1 MNSKNKLIAQKL
13 YFFLSSIF
21 ITALV
26 VSNLIFQKFFSWYP
40 FNFEVFGIKL
50 FELSVGVLPYPVTF
64 LITDI
69 VSEIFGKRKAN
80 QVVVMGILAS
90 IFSIGLLILGDVLPA
105 SSTSPIDDK
114 TFNLVFSASPL
125 AVLASM
131 SAYLIAQF
139 LDIRIYHFW
148 KQLTKGKYL
157 WLRNNFSTFSSQIID
172 STTVIALLCIFDIL
186 AWDLFLGLV
195 LSSITFK
202 ILVAVIDTPLLY
214 LLVGLIRKKFN
225 LGINDEVNI
234 D

>member
-1 MNSKNKLIAQKL
+1 MNSKKKLLAQKL

-90 IFSIGLLILGDVLPA
+90 IFSIGLLLLGDVLPA
-105 SSTSPIDDK
+105 SSSSPIDDK

-148 KQLTKGKYL
+148 KQLTQGKYL

-202 ILVAVIDTPLLY
+202 IVVAVIDTPLLY

-225 LGINDEVNI
+225 LGINDEI
-234 D
+234 DID

>member
-1 MNSKNKLIAQKL
+1 MNSKKKLIAQKL

-225 LGINDEVNI
+225 LGINDEVSI

>member
-1 MNSKNKLIAQKL
+1 MNSKNKLLAQKL

-50 FELSVGVLPYPVTF
+50 FELSVGVLPYPITF

-69 VSEIFGKRKAN
+69 ISEIFGKRKAN

-90 IFSIGLLILGDVLPA
+90 IFSIGLLLLGDVLPA
-105 SSTSPIDDK
+105 SSSSPIDDK

-148 KQLTKGKYL
+148 KQLTQGKYL

-202 ILVAVIDTPLLY
+202 IVVAVIDTPLLY
-214 LLVGLIRKKFN
+214 ILVGLIRKKFN
-225 LGINDEVNI
+225 LGINDEI
-234 D
+234 DID

>member
-1 MNSKNKLIAQKL
+1 MNSKNKLLAQKL

-50 FELSVGVLPYPVTF
+50 FELSVGVLPYPITF

-69 VSEIFGKRKAN
+69 ISEIFGKRKAN

-90 IFSIGLLILGDVLPA
+90 IFSIGLLLLGDVLPA

-148 KQLTKGKYL
+148 KQLTQGKYL

-202 ILVAVIDTPLLY
+202 IVVAVIDTPLLY

-225 LGINDEVNI
+225 LGINDEI
-234 D
+234 DID

>member
-1 MNSKNKLIAQKL
+1 MNSKNKLLAQKL

-26 VSNLIFQKFFSWYP
+26 VSNLIFQKFFSWHP

-50 FELSVGVLPYPVTF
+50 FELSVGVLPYPITF

-69 VSEIFGKRKAN
+69 ISEIFGKRKAN

-90 IFSIGLLILGDVLPA
+90 IFSIGLLLLGDVLPA
-105 SSTSPIDDK
+105 SSSSPIDDK

-125 AVLASM
+125 AVIASM

-148 KQLTKGKYL
+148 KQLTQGKYL

-202 ILVAVIDTPLLY
+202 IVVAVIDTPLLY

-225 LGINDEVNI
+225 LGINDEI
-234 D
+234 DID

>member
-1 MNSKNKLIAQKL
+1 MNSKNKLLAQKL

-69 VSEIFGKRKAN
+69 ISEIFGKRKAN

-90 IFSIGLLILGDVLPA
+90 IFSIGLLLLGDVLPA
-105 SSTSPIDDK
+105 SSSSPIDDK

-148 KQLTKGKYL
+148 KQLTQGKYL

-202 ILVAVIDTPLLY
+202 IVVAVIDTPLLY
-214 LLVGLIRKKFN
+214 IFVGLIRKKFN
-225 LGINDEVNI
+225 LGINDEI
-234 D
+234 DID

>member
-1 MNSKNKLIAQKL
+1 MNSKNKLLAQKL

-50 FELSVGVLPYPVTF
+50 FELSVGVLPYPITF

-69 VSEIFGKRKAN
+69 ISEIFGKRKAN
-80 QVVVMGILAS
+80 QVVIMGILAS
-90 IFSIGLLILGDVLPA
+90 IFSIGLLLLGDVLPA
-105 SSTSPIDDK
+105 SSSSPIDDK

-148 KQLTKGKYL
+148 KQLTQGKYL

-202 ILVAVIDTPLLY
+202 IVVAVIDTPLLY

-225 LGINDEVNI
+225 LGINDEI
-234 D
+234 DID

>member
-1 MNSKNKLIAQKL
+1 MNSKSKLLAQKL

-50 FELSVGVLPYPVTF
+50 FELSVGVLPYPITF

-69 VSEIFGKRKAN
+69 ISEIFGKRKAN

-90 IFSIGLLILGDVLPA
+90 IFSIGLLLLGDVLPA

-225 LGINDEVNI
+225 LGINDEVSI

>member
-1 MNSKNKLIAQKL
+1 LNSKNKLLAQKL

-50 FELSVGVLPYPVTF
+50 FELSVGVLPYPITF

-69 VSEIFGKRKAN
+69 ISEIFGKRKAN

-90 IFSIGLLILGDVLPA
+90 IFSIGLLLLGDVLPA
-105 SSTSPIDDK
+105 SSSSPIDDK

-148 KQLTKGKYL
+148 KQLTQGKYL

-202 ILVAVIDTPLLY
+202 IVVAVIDTPLLY
-214 LLVGLIRKKFN
+214 ILVGLIRKKFN
-225 LGINDEVNI
+225 LGINDEI
-234 D
+234 DID

>member
-1 MNSKNKLIAQKL
+1 MNSKNKLLAQKL

-50 FELSVGVLPYPVTF
+50 FDLSVGVLPYPVTF

-69 VSEIFGKRKAN
+69 ISEIFGKRKAN

-90 IFSIGLLILGDVLPA
+90 IFSIGLLLLGDVLPA
-105 SSTSPIDDK
+105 SSSSPIDDK

-148 KQLTKGKYL
+148 KQLTQGKYL

-202 ILVAVIDTPLLY
+202 IVVAVIDTPLLY
-214 LLVGLIRKKFN
+214 IFVGLIRKKFN
-225 LGINDEVNI
+225 LGINDEI
-234 D
+234 DID

>member
-1 MNSKNKLIAQKL
+1 MNSKNKLLAQKL

-69 VSEIFGKRKAN
+69 ISEIFGKRKAN

-90 IFSIGLLILGDVLPA
+90 IFSIGLLLLGDVLPA
-105 SSTSPIDDK
+105 SSSSPIDDK

-148 KQLTKGKYL
+148 KQLTQGKYL

-202 ILVAVIDTPLLY
+202 IVVAVIDTPLLY
-214 LLVGLIRKKFN
+214 ILVGIIRKKFN
-225 LGINDEVNI
+225 LGINDEI
-234 D
+234 DID

>member
-1 MNSKNKLIAQKL
+1 MNSKNKLLAQKL

-50 FELSVGVLPYPVTF
+50 FELSVGVLPYPITF

-69 VSEIFGKRKAN
+69 ISEIFGKRKAN

-90 IFSIGLLILGDVLPA
+90 IFSIGLLLLGDVLPA
-105 SSTSPIDDK
+105 SSSSPIDDK

-148 KQLTKGKYL
+148 KQLTQGKYL

-202 ILVAVIDTPLLY
+202 ILVAITDTPLLY

-225 LGINDEVNI
+225 LGINDEI
-234 D
+234 DID

>member
-1 MNSKNKLIAQKL
+1 MNSKNKLLAQKL

-26 VSNLIFQKFFSWYP
+26 VSNLIFQKFFSWHP
-40 FNFEVFGIKL
+40 LNFEVFGIKL
-50 FELSVGVLPYPVTF
+50 FELSVGVLPYPITF

-69 VSEIFGKRKAN
+69 ISEIFGKRKAN

-90 IFSIGLLILGDVLPA
+90 IFSIGLLLLGDVLPA

-148 KQLTKGKYL
+148 KQLTQGKYL

-202 ILVAVIDTPLLY
+202 IVVAVIDTPLLY

-225 LGINDEVNI
+225 LGINDEI
-234 D
+234 DID

>member
-1 MNSKNKLIAQKL
+1 MNSKNKLLAQKL

-90 IFSIGLLILGDVLPA
+90 IFSIGLLLLGDVLPA

-225 LGINDEVNI
+225 LGINDEVSI

>member
-1 MNSKNKLIAQKL
+1 LNSKNKLLAQKL

-40 FNFEVFGIKL
+40 FNFELFGIKL
-50 FELSVGVLPYPVTF
+50 FELSVGVLPYPITF

-80 QVVVMGILAS
+80 QLVVMGILAS
-90 IFSIGLLILGDVLPA
+90 IFSIGLLLLGDVLPA

-225 LGINDEVNI
+225 VGINDEVNI

>member
-1 MNSKNKLIAQKL
+1 MNSVNKFLAQRL

-50 FELSVGVLPYPVTF
+50 FELSVGVLPYPITF

-69 VSEIFGKRKAN
+69 ISEIFGKRKAN
-80 QVVVMGILAS
+80 QVVIMGIVAS
-90 IFSIGLLILGDVLPA
+90 IFSIGLLLLGDVLPA
-105 SSTSPIDDK
+105 NSTSPIDDE

-131 SAYLIAQF
+131 TAYLIAQF

-172 STTVIALLCIFDIL
+172 STTVIALLCFFDIL
-186 AWDLFLGLV
+186 TWDLFLGLV
-195 LSSITFK
+195 LSSIIFK
-202 ILVAVIDTPLLY
+202 IIVAIIDTPLLY
-214 LLVGLIRKKFN
+214 LLVGLIRKKFD
-225 LGINDEVNI
+225 LGINDEI
-234 D
+234 DID

>member
-1 MNSKNKLIAQKL
+1 MNSKNKLLAQKL

-202 ILVAVIDTPLLY
+202 ILVAITDTPLLY

-225 LGINDEVNI
+225 LGINDEVSI

>member
-1 MNSKNKLIAQKL
+1 
-13 YFFLSSIF
+13 
-21 ITALV
+21 
-26 VSNLIFQKFFSWYP
+26 
-40 FNFEVFGIKL
+40 
-50 FELSVGVLPYPVTF
+50 VGVLPYPITF

-69 VSEIFGKRKAN
+69 ISEIFGKRKAN
-80 QVVVMGILAS
+80 QVVIMGIVAS
-90 IFSIGLLILGDVLPA
+90 IFSIGLLLIGDVLPA
-105 SSTSPIDDK
+105 NSTSPIDDE

-172 STTVIALLCIFDIL
+172 STTVIALLCFFEIL

-195 LSSITFK
+195 LSSIIFK
-202 ILVAVIDTPLLY
+202 IMVAIIDTPLLY
-214 LLVGLIRKKFN
+214 LLVGLIRKKFH
-225 LGINDEVNI
+225 LSINDEI
-234 D
+234 DID

>member
-1 MNSKNKLIAQKL
+1 MSSENKLLAQKL
-13 YFFLSSIF
+13 YFLLSSIF

-40 FNFEVFGIKL
+40 LNFQVFGIKL
-50 FELSVGVLPYPVTF
+50 FELSVGVLPYPITF

-69 VSEIFGKRKAN
+69 ISEIFGKRKAN
-80 QVVVMGILAS
+80 QVVVMGIVSS
-90 IFSIGLLILGDVLPA
+90 IFSIGLILLGDILPA
-105 SSTSPIDDK
+105 NRSSPVDDE

-148 KQLTKGKYL
+148 KQLTNGKYL

-172 STTVIALLCIFDIL
+172 STTVIALLCFFDIL
-186 AWDLFLGLV
+186 TWDLFLGLV
-195 LSSITFK
+195 ISSIIFK
-202 ILVAVIDTPLLY
+202 MIVAIIDTPLLY
-214 LLVGLIRKKFN
+214 LLVGLIRKKFH
-225 LGINDEVNI
+225 LGINDEIEI

>member
-1 MNSKNKLIAQKL
+1 MNSKNKLLAQKL

-26 VSNLIFQKFFSWYP
+26 VSNLIFQIFFSWYP

-90 IFSIGLLILGDVLPA
+90 IFSIGLLLLGDVLPA

-225 LGINDEVNI
+225 LGINDEVSI

>member
-1 MNSKNKLIAQKL
+1 MNSANKFLAQRL
-13 YFFLSSIF
+13 YFFLGSIF

-50 FELSVGVLPYPVTF
+50 FELSVGVLPYPITF

-69 VSEIFGKRKAN
+69 ISEIFGKSKAN
-80 QVVVMGILAS
+80 QVVIMGIVAS
-90 IFSIGLLILGDVLPA
+90 IFSIGLLLLGDVLPA
-105 SSTSPIDDK
+105 NSTSPIDDE

-131 SAYLIAQF
+131 TAYLIAQF

-172 STTVIALLCIFDIL
+172 STTVIALLCFFDIL
-186 AWDLFLGLV
+186 VWDLFLGLV
-195 LSSITFK
+195 LSSIIFK
-202 ILVAVIDTPLLY
+202 IIVAIIDTPLLY
-214 LLVGLIRKKFN
+214 LLVGLIRKKFH
-225 LGINDEVNI
+225 LGINDEI
-234 D
+234 DID

>member
-1 MNSKNKLIAQKL
+1 MNSKNKLLAQKL

-50 FELSVGVLPYPVTF
+50 FELSVGVLPYPITF

-69 VSEIFGKRKAN
+69 ISEIFGKRKAN

-90 IFSIGLLILGDVLPA
+90 IFSIGLLLLGDVLPA

-148 KQLTKGKYL
+148 KQLTQGKYL

-202 ILVAVIDTPLLY
+202 IVVAVIDTPLLY

-225 LGINDEVNI
+225 LRINDEI
-234 D
+234 DID

>member
-1 MNSKNKLIAQKL
+1 MNSKNKLLAQKL

-40 FNFEVFGIKL
+40 FNFQVFGIKL
-50 FELSVGVLPYPVTF
+50 FELSVGVLPYPITF

-69 VSEIFGKRKAN
+69 ISEIFGKRKAN

-90 IFSIGLLILGDVLPA
+90 IFSIGLLLLGDVLPA
-105 SSTSPIDDK
+105 SSSSPIDNK

-148 KQLTKGKYL
+148 KQLTQGKYL

-202 ILVAVIDTPLLY
+202 IVVAVIDTPLLY

-225 LGINDEVNI
+225 LGINDEI
-234 D
+234 DID

>member
-1 MNSKNKLIAQKL
+1 LSSENKLLAQKL
-13 YFFLSSIF
+13 YFFLGSIF

-40 FNFEVFGIKL
+40 FDFQVFGIKL
-50 FELSVGVLPYPVTF
+50 FELSIGVLPYPITF

-69 VSEIFGKRKAN
+69 ISEIFGRRKAN
-80 QVVVMGILAS
+80 QIVVMGIVSS
-90 IFSIGLLILGDVLPA
+90 IFSIGLLLLGDILPA
-105 SSTSPIDDK
+105 SSSSPVDDE

-157 WLRNNFSTFSSQIID
+157 WLRNNFSTFFSQIID
-172 STTVIALLCIFDIL
+172 STTVIALLCFFDIL
-186 AWDLFLGLV
+186 TWDLFLGLV
-195 LSSITFK
+195 LSSIIFK
-202 ILVAVIDTPLLY
+202 MMVAIIDTPLLY
-214 LLVGLIRKKFN
+214 LLVGLIRKKFH
-225 LGINDEVNI
+225 LGINDEI
-234 D
+234 DID

>member
-1 MNSKNKLIAQKL
+1 MNSKKKLLAHKL

-90 IFSIGLLILGDVLPA
+90 IFSIGLLLLGDVLPA

-202 ILVAVIDTPLLY
+202 ILVAVIDTTLLY

-225 LGINDEVNI
+225 LGINDEVSI

>member
-1 MNSKNKLIAQKL
+1 MNSKNKLLAQKL

-50 FELSVGVLPYPVTF
+50 FELSVGVLPYPITF

-69 VSEIFGKRKAN
+69 ISEIFGKRKAN

-90 IFSIGLLILGDVLPA
+90 IFSIGLLLLGDVLPA
-105 SSTSPIDDK
+105 SSSSPIDDK

-148 KQLTKGKYL
+148 KQLTQGKYL

-172 STTVIALLCIFDIL
+172 STTVIALLCLFDIL
-186 AWDLFLGLV
+186 ARDLFLGLV
-195 LSSITFK
+195 ISSITFK
-202 ILVAVIDTPLLY
+202 ILIALIDTPLLY

-225 LGINDEVNI
+225 LGINDEMDI

>member
-1 MNSKNKLIAQKL
+1 MNSVNKFLAQRL

-50 FELSVGVLPYPVTF
+50 FELSVGVLPYPITF

-69 VSEIFGKRKAN
+69 ISEIFGKRKAN
-80 QVVVMGILAS
+80 QVVIMGIVAS
-90 IFSIGLLILGDVLPA
+90 IFSIGLLLLGDVLPA
-105 SSTSPIDDK
+105 NSTSPIDDE

-131 SAYLIAQF
+131 TAYLIAQF

-172 STTVIALLCIFDIL
+172 STTVIALLCFFDIL
-186 AWDLFLGLV
+186 AWDLFSGLV
-195 LSSITFK
+195 LSSIIFK
-202 ILVAVIDTPLLY
+202 IIVAIIDTPLLY
-214 LLVGLIRKKFN
+214 LLVGLIRKKFD
-225 LGINDEVNI
+225 LGINDEI
-234 D
+234 DID

>member
-1 MNSKNKLIAQKL
+1 MNSKNKLLAQKL

-50 FELSVGVLPYPVTF
+50 FELSVGVLPYPITF

-69 VSEIFGKRKAN
+69 ISEIFGKRKAN

-90 IFSIGLLILGDVLPA
+90 IFSIGLLLLGDVLPA
-105 SSTSPIDDK
+105 SSSSPIDDK

-148 KQLTKGKYL
+148 KQLTQGKYL

-202 ILVAVIDTPLLY
+202 IVVAVIDTPLLY
-214 LLVGLIRKKFN
+214 LIVGLIRKKFN
-225 LGINDEVNI
+225 LGINDEI
-234 D
+234 DID

>member
-1 MNSKNKLIAQKL
+1 MNSKNKLLAQKL

-50 FELSVGVLPYPVTF
+50 FELSVGVLPYPITF

-69 VSEIFGKRKAN
+69 ISEIFGKRKAN

-90 IFSIGLLILGDVLPA
+90 IFSIGLLLLGDVLPA

-148 KQLTKGKYL
+148 KQLTQGKYL

-225 LGINDEVNI
+225 LGINDEI
-234 D
+234 DID

>member
-1 MNSKNKLIAQKL
+1 LNSKKKILAQKL

-90 IFSIGLLILGDVLPA
+90 IFSIGLLLLGDVLPA

-225 LGINDEVNI
+225 LGINDEVSI

>member
-1 MNSKNKLIAQKL
+1 MNSENKLLAQKL
-13 YFFLSSIF
+13 YFFLGSIF

-40 FNFEVFGIKL
+40 FNFEILGIKL
-50 FELSVGVLPYPVTF
+50 FELSVGVLPYPITF

-69 VSEIFGKRKAN
+69 ISEIFGKRKAN
-80 QVVVMGILAS
+80 QVVVMGIVSS
-90 IFSIGLLILGDVLPA
+90 IFSIALLLLGDVLPA
-105 SSTSPIDDK
+105 NSSSPIDDE

-172 STTVIALLCIFDIL
+172 STTVIALLCFFDIL

-195 LSSITFK
+195 LSSIIFK
-202 ILVAVIDTPLLY
+202 IIVAIIDTPLLY

-225 LGINDEVNI
+225 LGINDEI
-234 D
+234 DID

>member
-1 MNSKNKLIAQKL
+1 MNSENKLLAQKL
-13 YFFLSSIF
+13 YFFLGSIF

-50 FELSVGVLPYPVTF
+50 FELSVGVLPYPITF

-69 VSEIFGKRKAN
+69 ISEIFGKRKAN
-80 QVVVMGILAS
+80 QVVFMGILAS
-90 IFSIGLLILGDVLPA
+90 IFSIGLLLLGDVLPA
-105 SSTSPIDDK
+105 SSSSPIDDK

-148 KQLTKGKYL
+148 KQLTQGKYL

-202 ILVAVIDTPLLY
+202 IVVAVIDTPLLY

-225 LGINDEVNI
+225 LGINDEI
-234 D
+234 DID

>member
-1 MNSKNKLIAQKL
+1 MHSENKLLAQKL
-13 YFFLSSIF
+13 YIFLGSIF

-40 FNFEVFGIKL
+40 YNFEVFGIKL
-50 FELSVGVLPYPVTF
+50 FELSVGVLPYPITF

-69 VSEIFGKRKAN
+69 ISEIYGKRKAN
-80 QVVVMGILAS
+80 QVVVMGIVSS
-90 IFSIGLLILGDVLPA
+90 IFSIGLLLLGDVLPA
-105 SSTSPIDDK
+105 NSSSPIDDE

-172 STTVIALLCIFDIL
+172 STTVIALLCFFDIL

-195 LSSITFK
+195 LSSIIFK
-202 ILVAVIDTPLLY
+202 IIVAIIDTPLLY

-225 LGINDEVNI
+225 LGINDEI
-234 D
+234 DID

>member
-1 MNSKNKLIAQKL
+1 MNSKKKLLAQKL

-50 FELSVGVLPYPVTF
+50 FELSVGVLPYPITF

-90 IFSIGLLILGDVLPA
+90 IFSIGLLLLGDVLPA

-148 KQLTKGKYL
+148 KQLTQGKYL

-202 ILVAVIDTPLLY
+202 IVVAVMDTPLLY

-225 LGINDEVNI
+225 LGINDEI
-234 D
+234 DIN

>member
-1 MNSKNKLIAQKL
+1 MNSANKFLAQRL

-50 FELSVGVLPYPVTF
+50 FELSVGVLPYPITF

-69 VSEIFGKRKAN
+69 ISEIFGKRKAN
-80 QVVVMGILAS
+80 QVVIMGIVAS
-90 IFSIGLLILGDVLPA
+90 IFSIGLLLLGDVLPA
-105 SSTSPIDDK
+105 NSTSPIDDE

-131 SAYLIAQF
+131 TAYLIAQF

-172 STTVIALLCIFDIL
+172 STTVIALLCFFDIL
-186 AWDLFLGLV
+186 TWDLFLGLV
-195 LSSITFK
+195 LSSIIFK
-202 ILVAVIDTPLLY
+202 IIVAIIDTPLLY
-214 LLVGLIRKKFN
+214 LLVGLIRKKFD
-225 LGINDEVNI
+225 LGINDEI
-234 D
+234 DID

>member
-1 MNSKNKLIAQKL
+1 MNSENKLLAQKL
-13 YFFLSSIF
+13 YFFLGSVF

-40 FNFEVFGIKL
+40 FNFEILGIKL

-69 VSEIFGKRKAN
+69 ISEIFGKRKAN

-90 IFSIGLLILGDVLPA
+90 IFSIGLLLLGDVLPA
-105 SSTSPIDDK
+105 SSSSPIDDK

-148 KQLTKGKYL
+148 KQLTQGKYL

-202 ILVAVIDTPLLY
+202 IVVAVIDTPLLY
-214 LLVGLIRKKFN
+214 ILVGLIRKKFN
-225 LGINDEVNI
+225 LGINDEI
-234 D
+234 DID

>member
-1 MNSKNKLIAQKL
+1 MSSKNKLLAQKL

-40 FNFEVFGIKL
+40 FNFQVFGIKL
-50 FELSVGVLPYPVTF
+50 FELSVGVLPYPITF

-69 VSEIFGKRKAN
+69 ISEIFGKRKAN
-80 QVVVMGILAS
+80 QVVVMGIVSS
-90 IFSIGLLILGDVLPA
+90 IFSIGLLLLGDILPA
-105 SSTSPIDDK
+105 NSSSPIDDE

-131 SAYLIAQF
+131 SAYLVAQF

-172 STTVIALLCIFDIL
+172 SSTVIALLCFFDIL
-186 AWDLFLGLV
+186 TWDLFLGLV
-195 LSSITFK
+195 ISSIIFK
-202 ILVAVIDTPLLY
+202 IIVAIIDTPILY
-214 LLVGLIRKKFN
+214 LFVGLIRKKFH
-225 LGINDEVNI
+225 LGINDEIEI